1 MQIRVLKML
10 VIAALLAFTSSTRC
24 WAETR
29 AHDTKVAAAKVAA
42 AKTTVKRVKVDLSS
56 PEKTVRTF
64 VAAINAQDI
73 DAMIACVYGAKP
85 LKGKDGA
92 AFRAMVEKDAAHA
105 PSGNLAIGEIKMFV
119 DVKPIR
125 FETVCRFQSGG
136 ETIVAPSVLEMT
148 RADDGWKIIPLSEA
162 KRQEAMNK
170 LQATEQQNQDEAD
183 EKTSV
188 QTKPQPDVLLLTA
201 SMLAQMVQDTRASVE
216 GALRE
221 KCVSNLRQV
230 ALGAMMFS
238 QENDEAFAF
247 TQSDFVTKLNTFA
260 RDESIFFDPKTNS
273 VFGLNSQ
280 LANIEL
286 SKIQSPAET
295 VLFYTGANGVL
306 DFNYYDGTAVVAFA
320 DGHVKSV
327 TREYAKTLR
336 WNS

>member
-1 MQIRVLKML
+1 MQVRVLKMS

-29 AHDTKVAAAKVAA
+29 ANDTKVAA
-42 AKTTVKRVKVDLSS
+42 AKTTVKKVKVDLSS

-64 VAAINAQDI
+64 VAAINVQDI

-85 LKGKDGA
+85 LVGKDGA
-92 AFRAMVEKDAAHA
+92 AFRAMVAKDAARES
-105 PSGNLAIGEIKMFV
+105 SGNLAIGE
-119 DVKPIR
+119 VKIFIDADLIR
-125 FETVCRFQSGG
+125 LETVCRLQSGG
-136 ETIVAPSVLEMT
+136 ETVVAPSVLEMT

-162 KRQEAMNK
+162 KRQEAMDK
-170 LQATEQQNQDEAD
+170 LGAIEQQNQEAD
-183 EKTSV
+183 AENAI
-188 QTKPQPDVLLLTA
+188 QAKPQPDFLLLTA

-216 GALRE
+216 GALCD
-221 KCVSNLRQV
+221 KCMNNLKQV
-230 ALGAMMFS
+230 ALAAMQFV
-238 QENDEAFAF
+238 QEYDEKLDF
-247 TQSDFVTKLNTFA
+247 TQGDFVTKLNTFA

-306 DFNYYDGTAVVAFA
+306 DFDYNGQAVIAFV

-327 TREYAKTLR
+327 TREYAKNLR
-336 WNS
+336 WKP